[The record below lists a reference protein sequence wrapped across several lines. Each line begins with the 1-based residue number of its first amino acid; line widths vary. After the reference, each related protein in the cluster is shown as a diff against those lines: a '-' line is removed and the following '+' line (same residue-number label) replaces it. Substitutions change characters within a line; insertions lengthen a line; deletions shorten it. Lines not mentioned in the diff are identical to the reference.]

1 MQFEH
6 NLSNHY
12 YSVGHTFLPLCNTV
26 HIFFFPRAGRM
37 TKAQL
42 PWQPWGYLLA
52 PIRQPDRHNALVWKE
67 SPKTPEKHTGTLL
80 ERCWAIQNRNSI
92 KGLSVSRKN
101 EKNMTLGFCMRGVG
115 LISLLQGRHFHLPR
129 LHSPDSNYSQGET
142 QALILMSILRWDE
155 LHFKISIVLS
165 TLWKKPKTSGSVLVF
180 LLGK

>member
-26 HIFFFPRAGRM
+26 HILFFPRAGRM

-42 PWQPWGYLLA
+42 PWQPRGYLLA

-67 SPKTPEKHTGTLL
+67 SPKTPEKHTGTHL

-101 EKNMTLGFCMRGVG
+101 EKIWPSASVCEG
-115 LISLLQGRHFHLPR
+115 LDWSHFYKA
-129 LHSPDSNYSQGET
+129 D
-142 QALILMSILRWDE
+142 
-155 LHFKISIVLS
+155 ISIC
-165 TLWKKPKTSGSVLVF
+165 PGSIPQTPITA
-180 LLGK
+180 KERHRHSS